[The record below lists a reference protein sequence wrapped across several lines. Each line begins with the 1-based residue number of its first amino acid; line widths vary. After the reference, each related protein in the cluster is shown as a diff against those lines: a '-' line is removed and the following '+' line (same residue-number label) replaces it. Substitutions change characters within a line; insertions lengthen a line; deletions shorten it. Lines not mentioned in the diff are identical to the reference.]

1 MGYESKIYIVEKT
14 NVPSY
19 VSPGKYWARDIAII
33 DMGKCYSLSDI
44 LRYKPATDCYI
55 YADDGDTRIEE
66 DCYGKPLTETP
77 LHEALQ
83 IVEDVI
89 AKTPYDYW
97 MYSVLRATLQ
107 SVYDFVGDDDSFVV
121 LHYGY

>member
-1 MGYESKIYIVEKT
+1 MGYESKIYIVRKSDYRRPHEEK
-14 NVPSY
+14 V
-19 VSPGKYWARDIAII
+19 WAEEIAII
-33 DMGKCYSLSDI
+33 DMCKCYILSGI
-44 LRYKPATDCYI
+44 LRNKPATDCYI
-55 YADDGDTRIEE
+55 YADDGNTRIEE
-66 DCYGKPLTETP
+66 DRYGSPLTETP

-83 IVEDVI
+83 IVQDVI

-97 MYSVLRATLQ
+97 RYNVLLATLQ